1 MIDKFEEDQ
10 PQFTTPRSYIRYL
23 FNRTKGDANKHLYPR
38 YTSEESNRN
47 PYTDYREMFKTLD
60 SIYLNPFQT
69 RDARNQYRE
78 LRMSTRQSFHEFKT
92 QFLHLA
98 NEAQVPEAD
107 RFHDL
112 YDKLTAPL
120 QRQILNQLPT
130 MAEKFET
137 LCTFALSIDSELK
150 RLNTRVLR
158 EKEAAAAADQQ
169 AKVPNRRSRPNPQNR
184 PTTPPAPS
192 ASKPA
197 NQESNPSFGILQHIG
212 TLNPTQS
219 SEPKCYN
226 CGGVGHFI
234 AKCPFPQR
242 AADVKDI
249 ESDELGDLGDYHHAV
264 YQAEG
269 EQNQGN
275 EEA

>member
-1 MIDKFEEDQ
+1 
-10 PQFTTPRSYIRYL
+10 
-23 FNRTKGDANKHLYPR
+23 
-38 YTSEESNRN
+38 
-47 PYTDYREMFKTLD
+47 MFKTLN
-60 SIYLNPFQT
+60 SVYLNPFQT
-69 RDARNQYRE
+69 RDSRNQYRE

-158 EKEAAAAADQQ
+158 EKEAATAAGQQ
-169 AKVPNRRSRPNPQNR
+169 AKNPNRPQNH

-192 ASKPA
+192 ASKLA
-197 NQESNPSFGILQHIG
+197 NQESNPGFTILQHTG
-212 TLNPTQS
+212 TLNQTQKLPES
-219 SEPKCYN
+219 KCYN

-234 AKCPFPQR
+234 ANCPLPRR
-242 AADVKDI
+242 AADVKNI

-264 YQAEG
+264 YQAE
-269 EQNQGN
+269 EKQNQGN